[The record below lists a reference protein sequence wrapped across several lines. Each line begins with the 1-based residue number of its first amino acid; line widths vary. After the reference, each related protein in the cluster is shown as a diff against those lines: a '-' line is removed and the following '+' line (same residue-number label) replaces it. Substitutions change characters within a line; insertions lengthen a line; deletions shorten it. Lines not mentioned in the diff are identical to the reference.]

1 MQGECAFLSLVVIAR
16 QGPAWW
22 IFFHILH
29 HYFTFFVDLVHGN
42 NILVV
47 APAVLRVLKGLA
59 MKIVL
64 KKNVVEQVQGDCTF
78 EFWSLKCGV
87 FGFCL

>member
-1 MQGECAFLSLVVIAR
+1 M
-16 QGPAWW
+16 
-22 IFFHILH
+22 
-29 HYFTFFVDLVHGN
+29 HGN

-64 KKNVVEQVQGDCTF
+64 KKNVVEQVQGDLHF
-78 EFWSLKCGV
+78 
-87 FGFCL
+87 